1 MNKFTTHKLTN
12 GLEYILVPDDS
23 FNNICFVFY
32 VRFGSKYEIERVNGI
47 AHFVEHM
54 VFKGTKKYPTPIKIS
69 KTLDIFGGNFNA
81 YTDKHYTAYHIKI
94 PYSKKAVETVLDV
107 ISDMLFHSLIK
118 QPDLQ
123 VERKVILE
131 EINKEFDDEDDYS
144 ARILCEQ
151 MFKNTR
157 LEKSVIGTKQTV
169 SNISRGDMLYYL
181 VKYYQH
187 SNIKLAVGGKI
198 PKNIHTLIKK
208 YLVKKS
214 THHIPKIALNQNNKE
229 HSQIILNQYHRY
241 SESNE
246 YRIRSIRRSNMSQVL
261 MSIAFPCEGIFDK
274 NQYEID
280 IMDNIF
286 VSNMS
291 SRLFIELREKNGLVY
306 EVSSD
311 YVLYEELGY
320 YSIITRFVPKDLE
333 KVLRIIIKNIKK
345 IKNKLVSPS
354 ELSDAIE
361 SQVNSEKMASD
372 NILDLTEFYGE
383 QFLLKPRITT
393 LDENI
398 DKYKKVKADKIQNVC
413 RDLFN
418 FSLMNIVTIGNLNQN
433 MLKKVISKIRL

>member
-1 MNKFTTHKLTN
+1 
-12 GLEYILVPDDS
+12 
-23 FNNICFVFY
+23 
-32 VRFGSKYEIERVNGI
+32 
-47 AHFVEHM
+47 
-54 VFKGTKKYPTPIKIS
+54 
-69 KTLDIFGGNFNA
+69 
-81 YTDKHYTAYHIKI
+81 
-94 PYSKKAVETVLDV
+94 
-107 ISDMLFHSLIK
+107 
-118 QPDLQ
+118 
-123 VERKVILE
+123 
-131 EINKEFDDEDDYS
+131 
-144 ARILCEQ
+144 
-151 MFKNTR
+151 
-157 LEKSVIGTKQTV
+157 
-169 SNISRGDMLYYL
+169 
-181 VKYYQH
+181 
-187 SNIKLAVGGKI
+187 
-198 PKNIHTLIKK
+198 
-208 YLVKKS
+208 
-214 THHIPKIALNQNNKE
+214 
-229 HSQIILNQYHRY
+229 
-241 SESNE
+241 
-246 YRIRSIRRSNMSQVL
+246 
-261 MSIAFPCEGIFDK
+261 
-274 NQYEID
+274 
-280 IMDNIF
+280 
-286 VSNMS
+286 MS